1 MYPVSLSRKGNL
13 KSLNA
18 RRAMRTTF
26 PVMINIRTVLF
37 GLVALLC
44 TALNAQAQNILAT
57 AARNVK
63 SYGAKGDGVSD
74 DTQAFLDALNQGRD
88 SHPPFLSAAAV
99 YVPPGTYLIKKT
111 LILWRQTLLFGE
123 WTDPPTLVLAP
134 DSPDFQDPSNPKP
147 FLVTAGG
154 YNVRAYSTDW
164 KTRSDEYNGSTN
176 NTFFIFLEDLKIKVG
191 ANNRGCDH
199 AVYWACAQQTGIRN
213 VAIDGGGATYALEAG
228 LDGGGGI
235 WEGLTVNNSVNGV
248 VSSAC
253 SEMMVR
259 NCTFNTPVTIR
270 SYYLSSWIFLATT
283 FNSPDRGVT
292 LGGNPGVVTIL
303 DSEFRTH
310 TPLITKEKKCVHLE
324 NVRCE
329 RGGRHA
335 ISRSTGLPRHWTSGR
350 VIKNG
355 ITVANN
361 DLPRDLPIPKPTY
374 KSGVAYPRPSTI
386 CVNIK
391 DLGAKGDGVSDDT
404 AVILRALR
412 DHSEIFFPL
421 GTYQVTEPLTV
432 SAGQKLF
439 GQSVGST
446 IQLAA
451 DSAGFG
457 AGEQTPFVFVN
468 GRGKKGVEIV
478 GLWFWNPADGGKC
491 CLWNA
496 DSSSIVMDSEFISKS
511 STNSQPAWLFK
522 SGGGFVENCWNPGGS
537 AYGIMIN
544 SSDPLWLYSV
554 QEEHYAGT
562 ALLIEHAA
570 NVVGLNMQ
578 FESSPTYVSIKNS
591 KNIYLNGVLAG
602 NWNFSSK
609 QLVEVQNSKV
619 SLFGLQTNCNR
630 SGIVLEKTTTPF
642 RRYGTSD
649 KNGNFVTLS
658 GFINQ

>member
-1 MYPVSLSRKGNL
+1 MYSVGLYRKSNL
-13 KSLNA
+13 ASLNA
-18 RRAMRTTF
+18 GRALRTTF
-26 PVMINIRTVLF
+26 PAMINVRTVLF

-44 TALNAQAQNILAT
+44 TVLNAQPQSVLAT

-63 SYGAKGDGVSD
+63 NYGAKGDGVSD

-134 DSPDFQDPSNPKP
+134 NSPDFQDPSNPKP

-154 YNVRAYSTDW
+154 YNIRAYSTDW
-164 KTRSDEYNGSTN
+164 KTRTDRYNGSTN

-248 VSSAC
+248 LGSAC

-259 NCTFNTPVTIR
+259 NCTFNTPVALR
-270 SYYLSSWIFLATT
+270 SYYLSSWTFLATT
-283 FNSPDRGVT
+283 FNSPNRGVT

-303 DSEFRTH
+303 NSDFRAH
-310 TPLITKEKKCVHLE
+310 TPLITKEEKCVHLE

-329 RGGRHA
+329 RVGRHA
-335 ISRSTGLPRHWTSGR
+335 TNRSTGLPRHWTSGR

-355 ITVANN
+355 ITLAND
-361 DLPRDLPIPKPTY
+361 DLSRALPIYKPNY
-374 KSGVAYPRPSTI
+374 KSDVAYPRPSTV

-391 DLGAKGDGVSDDT
+391 DLGAKGDGASDDT
-404 AVILRALR
+404 AVIQLALR
-412 DHSEIFFPL
+412 KYSEIFFPL
-421 GTYQVTEPLTV
+421 GTYLVREPLTV
-432 SAGQKLF
+432 RAGQKLF
-439 GQSVGST
+439 GQSAGSV
-446 IQLAA
+446 IQLTGG
-451 DSAGFG
+451 SAGFE
-457 AGEQTPFVFVN
+457 AGKQTPFISVQ
-468 GRGKKGVEIV
+468 GGSQGVVIV
-478 GLWFWNPADGGKC
+478 GLWFQNFADGGGC
-491 CLWNA
+491 CLWDA
-496 DSSSIVMDSEFISKS
+496 DSSSIVMDSEFINQS
-511 STNSQPAWLFK
+511 SSNTQPAWLFR
-522 SGGGFVENCWNPGGS
+522 SGGGFIENCWNPGNS
-537 AYGIMIN
+537 AYGLTIN

-554 QEEHYAGT
+554 QEEHYTVT
-562 ALLIEHAA
+562 ALRIENAA
-570 NVVGLNMQ
+570 NVVGLNVQ
-578 FESSPTYVSIKNS
+578 FETSPTYVSIKNS

-602 NWNFSSK
+602 NWNFNSK
-609 QLVEVQNSKV
+609 QLVEVQNSEV
-619 SLFGLQTNCNR
+619 FLFGLETNCNR
-630 SGIVLEKTTTPF
+630 SGIVLDKTTTPF
-642 RRYGTSD
+642 RHYGTSD
-649 KNGNFVTLS
+649 KSGKFVTLS
-658 GFINQ
+658 GFIKE